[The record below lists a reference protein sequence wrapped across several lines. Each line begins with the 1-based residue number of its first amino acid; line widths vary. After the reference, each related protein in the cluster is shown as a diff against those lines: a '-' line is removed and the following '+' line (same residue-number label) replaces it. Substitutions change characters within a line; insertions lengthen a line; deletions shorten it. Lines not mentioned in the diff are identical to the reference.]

1 MRRTPLAVCLWLGLS
16 QAAFAQCTGQDLRE
30 TMRPEER
37 ARLDARVA
45 AMPYATGNRWRAER
59 DGEVIHLVGTMHLS
73 DPRLDAPLER
83 LRPVIAGAGAV
94 LLEMPQAEQAALMQS
109 LSSRPELLLLT
120 EQTLPELMQETDWQ
134 ALSDA
139 ARAQG
144 IPPFMAAKFRP
155 WYLSMMLSLPPCAKS
170 AMEARDGLDMR
181 IEAMA
186 GAAGVP
192 TLALEPFDTTFNIF
206 NAEPLDEQIEM
217 MTVSLAAQENGED
230 GFATTIAAYFDEA
243 VGEMWAF
250 SEILVAR
257 SGLLPPD
264 EAEALIAESG
274 AAVLDQRN
282 RAWIPVIL
290 QAAEAQENP
299 IVAAFGAAHLPGEEG
314 VLNLLEEA
322 GFSLTREAF

>member
-1 MRRTPLAVCLWLGLS
+1 MRRTPLAVCLWLALAP
-16 QAAFAQCTGQDLRE
+16 AAIAQCQGKDLRE
-30 TMRPEER
+30 TMSAEER

-73 DPRLDAPLER
+73 DPRLDAPLQR
-83 LRPVIAGAGAV
+83 LRPVIDDAGAV
-94 LLEMPQAEQAALMQS
+94 LLEMPQEEQAELMQS

-120 EQTLPELMQETDWQ
+120 ENTLPELMEDADWQ

-139 ARAQG
+139 ARDQG

-155 WYLSMMLSLPPCAKS
+155 WYLSMMLSLPACAKS

-186 GAAGVP
+186 DAAGVP

-217 MTVSLAAQENGED
+217 MTVSLATQDSGED

-264 EAEALIAESG
+264 EAEAMIAESG

-290 QAAEAQENP
+290 HAAETYDAP

-314 VLNLLEEA
+314 VLRLLEEA
-322 GFSLTREAF
+322 GFSVTREAF